1 MVLILVIRAQFLCQ
15 RTWTVKNTRL
25 MEGDTCGLLFERVVK
40 QHNYDVR
47 TFSRILER
55 FSKHYII
62 DISHTRQPSK
72 ARASD
77 NFQGYLHIEFP
88 LFARKLIFAD
98 LVTLAEIALRPRGFY
113 SSTSF
118 FCNWAN
124 FSSVATAHLI
134 SAMHTRRKVFSH
146 SRSTRSN
153 AIEKLA
159 IILHKTL
166 ITP

>member
-1 MVLILVIRAQFLCQ
+1 MNLYIRTHYKQTGLMVLILVIRAQFLCQ

-98 LVTLAEIALRPRGFY
+98 LVTLAEIALRPRVFN
-113 SSTSF
+113 SSWKIWAPVF
-118 FCNWAN
+118 F
-124 FSSVATAHLI
+124 ATELI
-134 SAMHTRRKVFSH
+134 
-146 SRSTRSN
+146 
-153 AIEKLA
+153 LA
-159 IILHKTL
+159 
-166 ITP
+166 